1 MALLKN
7 KQVSNN
13 KLYSSIKRV
22 RLSLPTVG
30 ILGMILVILFVILS
44 FATDKFLSVA
54 NLANLARQTSIV
66 GIIAVGMTF
75 VIVSAGIDLSVGSV
89 LALGGIVGS
98 MLMRAGYPIL
108 LSILVAI
115 LVGIVVGLINGVI
128 INDMKVTPFIAT
140 LGMMYI
146 VRAFILFI
154 TNAEYISPI
163 PKSFIKFAADSY
175 FYIPTLF
182 IIWIILVIIAFIVSK
197 YTILGRNIF
206 AIGCNK
212 EAARLSGINIRK
224 NTYMVYIIVAALAA
238 FAGVLTAGRL
248 ATGLPLAGTGYE
260 LQVIAAVV
268 VGGGSLFGGEGT
280 IIGTLLGALLIATIH
295 NGGNLLG
302 INPHILSIIIGAL
315 IIFSVYMDQ
324 LSKSRRI

>member
-1 MALLKN
+1 MALFKN
-7 KQVSNN
+7 KKVSNN
-13 KLYSSIKRV
+13 KLSGSVKRGKFS
-22 RLSLPTVG
+22 LSTVG
-30 ILGMILVILFVILS
+30 VLGMILFVFFVILS
-44 FATDKFLSVA
+44 FATDKFLTIG
-54 NLANLARQTSIV
+54 NLGNLARQTSIV
-66 GIIAVGMTF
+66 GIIAIGMTF

-98 MLMRAGYPIL
+98 MMMRDGYSIL
-108 LSILVAI
+108 LSMF
-115 LVGIVVGLINGVI
+115 VGILAGVVVGLINGFI
-128 INDMKVTPFIAT
+128 INDLKVTPFIAT

-146 VRAFILFI
+146 IRAFVLFI
-154 TNAEYISPI
+154 TNAEYVSPL
-163 PKSFIKFAADSY
+163 PKSFIHFTADSY

-182 IIWIILVIIAFIVSK
+182 IIWIILVAIAFVVSK
-197 YTILGRNIF
+197 YTLLGRNIF
-206 AIGCNK
+206 AIGCNM
-212 EAARLSGINIRK
+212 EAARLSGINIRT
-224 NTYMVYIIVAALAA
+224 NTYIVYIIVAALAS

-302 INPHILSIIIGAL
+302 INPHILSIIIGSL
-315 IIFSVYMDQ
+315 IIISVYIDQ
-324 LSKSRRI
+324 LNKKRR

>member
-1 MALLKN
+1 MALFKN
-7 KQVSNN
+7 KKVFNN
-13 KLYSSIKRV
+13 KLSGSVKRG
-22 RLSLPTVG
+22 RFSLSTVG
-30 ILGMILVILFVILS
+30 VLGMILFVFFVILS
-44 FATDKFLSVA
+44 FATDKFLTIG
-54 NLANLARQTSIV
+54 NLGNLARQTSIV
-66 GIIAVGMTF
+66 GIIAIGMTF

-98 MLMRAGYPIL
+98 MMMRDGYSIL
-108 LSILVAI
+108 LSMF
-115 LVGIVVGLINGVI
+115 VGILAGVVVGLINGFI
-128 INDMKVTPFIAT
+128 INDLKVTPFIAT

-146 VRAFILFI
+146 IRAFVLFI
-154 TNAEYISPI
+154 TNAEYVSPL
-163 PKSFIKFAADSY
+163 PKSFIHFTADSY

-182 IIWIILVIIAFIVSK
+182 IIWIILVAIAFVVSK
-197 YTILGRNIF
+197 YTLLGRNIF
-206 AIGCNK
+206 AIGCNM
-212 EAARLSGINIRK
+212 EAARLSGINIRT
-224 NTYMVYIIVAALAA
+224 NTYIVYIIVAALAS

-302 INPHILSIIIGAL
+302 INPHILSIIIGSL
-315 IIFSVYMDQ
+315 IIISVYIDQ
-324 LSKSRRI
+324 LNKKRR

>member
-1 MALLKN
+1 MALFKN
-7 KQVSNN
+7 KKVFNN
-13 KLYSSIKRV
+13 KLSGSVKRG
-22 RLSLPTVG
+22 RFSLSTVG
-30 ILGMILVILFVILS
+30 VLGMILFVFFVILS
-44 FATDKFLSVA
+44 FATDKFLTIG
-54 NLANLARQTSIV
+54 NLGNLARQTSIV
-66 GIIAVGMTF
+66 GIIAIGMTF

-98 MLMRAGYPIL
+98 MMMRDGYSIL
-108 LSILVAI
+108 LSMFVAI
-115 LVGIVVGLINGVI
+115 LAGVVVGLINGFI
-128 INDMKVTPFIAT
+128 INDLKVTPFIAT

-146 VRAFILFI
+146 IRAFVLFI
-154 TNAEYISPI
+154 TNAEYVSPL
-163 PKSFIKFAADSY
+163 PKSFIHFTADSY

-182 IIWIILVIIAFIVSK
+182 IIWIILVAIAFVVSK
-197 YTILGRNIF
+197 YTLLGRNIF
-206 AIGCNK
+206 AIGCNM
-212 EAARLSGINIRK
+212 EAARLSGINIRT
-224 NTYMVYIIVAALAA
+224 NTYIVYIIVAALAS

-302 INPHILSIIIGAL
+302 INPHILSIIIGSL
-315 IIFSVYMDQ
+315 IIISVYIDQ
-324 LSKSRRI
+324 LNKNRR

>member
-1 MALLKN
+1 MVLLKN

-13 KLYSSIKRV
+13 KLFSLIKKM

-30 ILGMILVILFVILS
+30 ILGMILVILFIILS

-89 LALGGIVGS
+89 LALGGITAS
-98 MLMRAGYPIL
+98 MMMRAGYPII
-108 LSILVAI
+108 LSMLAAVAVGVV
-115 LVGIVVGLINGVI
+115 VGIINGVI

-140 LGMMYI
+140 LGMMTI
-146 VRAFILFI
+146 VRATVLLI
-154 TNAEYISPI
+154 THASYISPL
-163 PKSFIKFAADSY
+163 PKNFVDFAADSY
-175 FYIPTLF
+175 FYIPTLS
-182 IIWIILVIIAFIVSK
+182 IIWIVIVIIAFIISK
-197 YTILGRNIF
+197 YTVLGRNIF
-206 AIGCNK
+206 AMGCNV

-224 NTYMVYIIVAALAA
+224 NTYMVYIMVSVLAS
-238 FAGVLTAGRL
+238 FAGVLVAGRL
-248 ATGLPLAGTGYE
+248 ATGLPMAGYGYE

-280 IIGTLLGALLIATIH
+280 IIGTLLGALLIATIG

-302 INPHILSIIIGAL
+302 VNPQILNIIIGSL
-315 IIFSVYMDQ
+315 IIISVYIDQ

>member
-1 MALLKN
+1 MALTKN
-7 KQVSNN
+7 KKISDNN
-13 KLYSSIKRV
+13 LSGSVKKR
-22 RLSLPTVG
+22 RFSLSTVG
-30 ILGMILVILFVILS
+30 VLGMILIIFFIFLS
-44 FATDKFLSVA
+44 LTTDKFLTPG
-54 NLANLARQTSIV
+54 NLGNLARQTSIV
-66 GIIAVGMTF
+66 GIIAIGMTY
-75 VIVSAGIDLSVGSV
+75 VIISAGIDLSVGSV
-89 LALGGIVGS
+89 LALGGIVAS
-98 MLMRAGYPIL
+98 MMMRAGYPIL
-108 LSILVAI
+108 LSIFVAI
-115 LVGIVVGLINGVI
+115 IVGAVVGLINGVI

-146 VRAFILFI
+146 VRAFVLFI

-163 PKSFIKFAADSY
+163 PKSFINFAADSY

-182 IIWIILVIIAFIVSK
+182 IIWIVFVVVAVIVSK

-206 AIGCNK
+206 AIGCNR
-212 EAARLSGINIRK
+212 EAARLSGINIRR
-224 NTYMVYIIVAALAA
+224 NTYAVYIIVAALAS

-280 IIGTLLGALLIATIH
+280 ILGTLLGALLIATIN

-302 INPHILSIIIGAL
+302 VNVHILSIIVGTL
-315 IIFSVYMDQ
+315 IIISVYIDQ
-324 LSKSRRI
+324 LNKNRR

>member
-1 MALLKN
+1 MALSKN
-7 KQVSNN
+7 KKISDNN
-13 KLYSSIKRV
+13 LSGSVKKR
-22 RLSLPTVG
+22 RFSLSTVG
-30 ILGMILVILFVILS
+30 VLGMILIIFFVFLS
-44 FATDKFLSVA
+44 LTTDKFLTPG
-54 NLANLARQTSIV
+54 NLGNLARQTSIV
-66 GIIAVGMTF
+66 GIIAIGMTY
-75 VIVSAGIDLSVGSV
+75 VIISAGIDLSVGSV
-89 LALGGIVGS
+89 LALGGIVAS
-98 MLMRAGYPIL
+98 MMMRAGYPIL
-108 LSILVAI
+108 LSIFVAI
-115 LVGIVVGLINGVI
+115 IVGAVVGLINGVI

-146 VRAFILFI
+146 VRAFVLFI

-163 PKSFIKFAADSY
+163 PKSFINFAADSY

-182 IIWIILVIIAFIVSK
+182 IIWIVFVVVAVIVSK

-206 AIGCNK
+206 AIGCNR
-212 EAARLSGINIRK
+212 EAARLSGINIRR
-224 NTYMVYIIVAALAA
+224 NTYAVYIIVASLAS

-280 IIGTLLGALLIATIH
+280 ILGTLLGALLIATIN

-302 INPHILSIIIGAL
+302 INVHILSIIVGTL
-315 IIFSVYMDQ
+315 IIISVYIDQ
-324 LSKSRRI
+324 LNKNRR

>member
-1 MALLKN
+1 MALFKN
-7 KQVSNN
+7 KKVSNN
-13 KLYSSIKRV
+13 KLSGSVKRG
-22 RLSLPTVG
+22 RFSLSTVG
-30 ILGMILVILFVILS
+30 VLGMILFVFFVILS
-44 FATDKFLSVA
+44 FATDKFLTIG
-54 NLANLARQTSIV
+54 NLGNLARQTSIV
-66 GIIAVGMTF
+66 GIIAIGMTF

-98 MLMRAGYPIL
+98 MMMRDGYSIL
-108 LSILVAI
+108 LSMF
-115 LVGIVVGLINGVI
+115 VGILAGVVVGLINGFI
-128 INDMKVTPFIAT
+128 INDLKVTPFIAT

-146 VRAFILFI
+146 IRAFVLFI
-154 TNAEYISPI
+154 TNAEYVSPL
-163 PKSFIKFAADSY
+163 PKSFIHFTADSY

-182 IIWIILVIIAFIVSK
+182 IIWIILVAIAFVVSK
-197 YTILGRNIF
+197 YTLLGRNIF
-206 AIGCNK
+206 AIGCNM
-212 EAARLSGINIRK
+212 EAARLSGINIRT
-224 NTYMVYIIVAALAA
+224 NTYIVYIIVAALAS

-302 INPHILSIIIGAL
+302 INPHILSIIIGSL
-315 IIFSVYMDQ
+315 IIISVYIDQ
-324 LSKSRRI
+324 LNKNRR

>member
-1 MALLKN
+1 MALFKN
-7 KQVSNN
+7 KKVSNN
-13 KLYSSIKRV
+13 N
-22 RLSLPTVG
+22 LSGSVKKARFSLSTVG
-30 ILGMILVILFVILS
+30 VLGMILIVFFVILS
-44 FATDKFLSVA
+44 FATDKFLTIG
-54 NLANLARQTSIV
+54 NLGNLARQTSIV
-66 GIIAVGMTF
+66 GIIAIGMTF
-75 VIVSAGIDLSVGSV
+75 VIISAGIDLSVGSV
-89 LALGGIVGS
+89 LALGGIIGS
-98 MLMRAGYPIL
+98 MMMRDGYSIL
-108 LSILVAI
+108 LSMFVAI

-146 VRAFILFI
+146 VRAFVLFI
-154 TNAEYISPI
+154 TNAEYVSPL
-163 PKSFIKFAADSY
+163 PKSFIHFAADSY

-182 IIWIILVIIAFIVSK
+182 IIWLVLVAIAFIVSK

-206 AIGCNK
+206 AIGCNR
-212 EAARLSGINIRK
+212 EAARLSGINIRT
-224 NTYMVYIIVAALAA
+224 NTYIVYIIVAALAS

-302 INPHILSIIIGAL
+302 INPHILSIIIGSL
-315 IIFSVYMDQ
+315 IIISVYIDQ
-324 LSKSRRI
+324 LNKNRR

>member
-1 MALLKN
+1 MALFKN
-7 KQVSNN
+7 KKVSNN
-13 KLYSSIKRV
+13 KLSGSVKRG
-22 RLSLPTVG
+22 RFSLSTVG
-30 ILGMILVILFVILS
+30 VLGMILFVFFVILS
-44 FATDKFLSVA
+44 FATDKFLTIG
-54 NLANLARQTSIV
+54 NLGNLARQTSIV
-66 GIIAVGMTF
+66 GIIAIGMTF

-98 MLMRAGYPIL
+98 MMMRDGYSIL
-108 LSILVAI
+108 LSMFVAI
-115 LVGIVVGLINGVI
+115 LVGVVVGLINGFI
-128 INDMKVTPFIAT
+128 INDLKVTPFIAT

-146 VRAFILFI
+146 IRAFVLFI
-154 TNAEYISPI
+154 TNAEYVSPL
-163 PKSFIKFAADSY
+163 PKSFIHFTADSY

-182 IIWIILVIIAFIVSK
+182 IIWIILVAIAFVVSK
-197 YTILGRNIF
+197 YTLLGRNIF
-206 AIGCNK
+206 AIGCNM
-212 EAARLSGINIRK
+212 EAARLSGINIRT
-224 NTYMVYIIVAALAA
+224 NTYIVYIIVAALAS

-302 INPHILSIIIGAL
+302 INPHILSIIIGSL
-315 IIFSVYMDQ
+315 IIISVYIDQ
-324 LSKSRRI
+324 LNKNRR

>member
-1 MALLKN
+1 MALFKN
-7 KQVSNN
+7 KKVSNN
-13 KLYSSIKRV
+13 KLSGSVKRG
-22 RLSLPTVG
+22 RFSLSTVG
-30 ILGMILVILFVILS
+30 VLGMILFVFFVILS
-44 FATDKFLSVA
+44 FATDKFLTIG
-54 NLANLARQTSIV
+54 NLGNLARQTSIV
-66 GIIAVGMTF
+66 GIIAIGMTF

-98 MLMRAGYPIL
+98 MMMRDGYSIL
-108 LSILVAI
+108 LSMF
-115 LVGIVVGLINGVI
+115 VGILAGVVVGLINGFI
-128 INDMKVTPFIAT
+128 INDLKVTPFIAT

-146 VRAFILFI
+146 IRAFVLFI
-154 TNAEYISPI
+154 TNAEYVSPL
-163 PKSFIKFAADSY
+163 PKSFINFTADSY

-182 IIWIILVIIAFIVSK
+182 IIWIILVAIAFVVSK
-197 YTILGRNIF
+197 YTLLGRNIF
-206 AIGCNK
+206 AIGCNM
-212 EAARLSGINIRK
+212 EAARLSGINIRT
-224 NTYMVYIIVAALAA
+224 NTYIVYIIVAALAS

-302 INPHILSIIIGAL
+302 INPHILSIIIGSL
-315 IIFSVYMDQ
+315 IIISVYIDQ
-324 LSKSRRI
+324 LNKNRR

>member
-1 MALLKN
+1 MALSKN
-7 KQVSNN
+7 KKISDNN
-13 KLYSSIKRV
+13 LSGSVKKR
-22 RLSLPTVG
+22 RFSLSTVG
-30 ILGMILVILFVILS
+30 VLGMILIIFFIFLS
-44 FATDKFLSVA
+44 LTTDKFLTPG
-54 NLANLARQTSIV
+54 NLGNLARQTSIV
-66 GIIAVGMTF
+66 GIIAIGMTY
-75 VIVSAGIDLSVGSV
+75 VIISAGIDLSVGSV
-89 LALGGIVGS
+89 LALGGIVAS
-98 MLMRAGYPIL
+98 MMMRAGYPIL
-108 LSILVAI
+108 LSIFVAI
-115 LVGIVVGLINGVI
+115 IVGAVVGLINGVI

-146 VRAFILFI
+146 VRAFVLFI

-163 PKSFIKFAADSY
+163 PKSFINFAADSY

-182 IIWIILVIIAFIVSK
+182 IIWIVFVVVAVIVSK

-206 AIGCNK
+206 AIGCNR
-212 EAARLSGINIRK
+212 EAARLSGINIRR
-224 NTYMVYIIVAALAA
+224 NTYAVYIIVAALAS

-280 IIGTLLGALLIATIH
+280 ILGTLLGALLIATIN

-302 INPHILSIIIGAL
+302 VNVHILSIIVGTL
-315 IIFSVYMDQ
+315 IIISVYIDQ
-324 LSKSRRI
+324 LNKNRR

>member
-1 MALLKN
+1 MALFKN
-7 KQVSNN
+7 KKVSNN
-13 KLYSSIKRV
+13 KLSGSVKRGKFS
-22 RLSLPTVG
+22 LSTVG
-30 ILGMILVILFVILS
+30 VLGMILFVFFVILS
-44 FATDKFLSVA
+44 FATDKFLTIG
-54 NLANLARQTSIV
+54 NLGNLARQTSIV
-66 GIIAVGMTF
+66 GIIAIGMTF

-98 MLMRAGYPIL
+98 MMMRDGYSIL
-108 LSILVAI
+108 LSMFVAI
-115 LVGIVVGLINGVI
+115 LAGVVVGLINGFI
-128 INDMKVTPFIAT
+128 INDLKVTPFIAT

-146 VRAFILFI
+146 IRAFVLFI
-154 TNAEYISPI
+154 TNAEYVSPL
-163 PKSFIKFAADSY
+163 PKSFIHFTADSY

-182 IIWIILVIIAFIVSK
+182 IIWIILVAIAFVVSK
-197 YTILGRNIF
+197 YTLLGRNIF
-206 AIGCNK
+206 AIGCNM
-212 EAARLSGINIRK
+212 EAARLSGINIRT
-224 NTYMVYIIVAALAA
+224 NTYIVYIIVAALAS

-302 INPHILSIIIGAL
+302 INPHILSIIIGSL
-315 IIFSVYMDQ
+315 IIISVYIDQ
-324 LSKSRRI
+324 LNKNRR

>member
-1 MALLKN
+1 MALFKN
-7 KQVSNN
+7 KKVSNN
-13 KLYSSIKRV
+13 KLSGSVKRG
-22 RLSLPTVG
+22 RFSLSTVG
-30 ILGMILVILFVILS
+30 VLGMILFVFFVILS
-44 FATDKFLSVA
+44 FATDKFLTIG
-54 NLANLARQTSIV
+54 NLGNLARQTSIV
-66 GIIAVGMTF
+66 GIIAIGMTF

-98 MLMRAGYPIL
+98 MMMRDGYSIL
-108 LSILVAI
+108 LSMF
-115 LVGIVVGLINGVI
+115 VGILAGVVVGLINGFI
-128 INDMKVTPFIAT
+128 INDLKVTPFIAT

-146 VRAFILFI
+146 IRAFVLFI
-154 TNAEYISPI
+154 TNAEYVSPL
-163 PKSFIKFAADSY
+163 PKSFIHFTADSY

-182 IIWIILVIIAFIVSK
+182 IIWIILVAIAFVVSK
-197 YTILGRNIF
+197 YTLLGRNIF
-206 AIGCNK
+206 AIGCNM
-212 EAARLSGINIRK
+212 EAARLSGINIRT
-224 NTYMVYIIVAALAA
+224 NTYIVYIIVAALAS

-302 INPHILSIIIGAL
+302 INPHILSIIIGSL
-315 IIFSVYMDQ
+315 IIISVYIDQ
-324 LSKSRRI
+324 LNKKRR